1 MPIIDAVRES
11 KGDFVIVSDEEIKA
25 ALKNMAKKGYYIEPT
40 SAAAIAG
47 ASKYLAKSKDEVVVS
62 VFTGHGLKSTEK
74 MLKIVEEL

>member
-1 MPIIDAVRES
+1 
-11 KGDFVIVSDEEIKA
+11 
-25 ALKNMAKKGYYIEPT
+25 MAKKGYYIEPT

-74 MLKIVEEL
+74 MLKIVAESRHD